1 VIFVFDNKKALNG
14 FVNSGWKFGGQFTA
28 PAKTGHKGRA
38 GTGAASVSD
47 GVWMYQLNDKV
58 LGHRDNSEELQGLQ
72 RKHPELNTGRY
83 KPQLFTLCRIHTSHA
98 DRRGR
103 AMLRKSESMGTMNE
117 RATLQKVP
125 DFSLVLGGP
134 LFRLFRRAN
143 LSGSVLEL
151 PHRRILVITAVA
163 WLPLLI
169 LSSLEGHVL
178 RGVTLPFLND
188 IQTQVRFLIALPI
201 LLAAELIVH
210 LRLRPVVQTFVDRN
224 IVTAKE
230 IPQFHEAVDSAMQWR
245 DSIRLEFGLL
255 IFVYAVG
262 PWLWRSQIA
271 LGTSAWYAIPENRHL
286 RLTPPGYWIAFVSV
300 PIFQFILL
308 RWYLRLFIW
317 FRFLWQ
323 ASRLN
328 LNLIPTHPD
337 RAGGLAFL
345 GRSPY
350 AFAPILFAQGAM
362 LAGMIANRVLY
373 GGENL
378 LSFKMEAVGLVA
390 IFMLAT
396 LGPLTVFT
404 PKLARAKR
412 KGFADY
418 GLLASRYVGEF
429 EQKWVK
435 GRGFPSDELLGSGDL
450 QSLSDLGNSYSVI
463 GEMRAVPF
471 SIRDMVQLAAVTAA
485 PLVPLGLI
493 IFSLEELLTRLVKVI
508 L

>member
-1 VIFVFDNKKALNG
+1 
-14 FVNSGWKFGGQFTA
+14 
-28 PAKTGHKGRA
+28 
-38 GTGAASVSD
+38 
-47 GVWMYQLNDKV
+47 M
-58 LGHRDNSEELQGLQ
+58 SEHAILQ
-72 RKHPELNTGRY
+72 
-83 KPQLFTLCRIHTSHA
+83 
-98 DRRGR
+98 
-103 AMLRKSESMGTMNE
+103 NE
-117 RATLQKVP
+117 P

-134 LFRLFRRAN
+134 LFRLFRRAH
-143 LSGSVLEL
+143 LSGGVLEV

-169 LSSLEGHVL
+169 MASLDGHAL

-188 IQTQVRFLIALPI
+188 IETQIRFLIALPI
-201 LLAAELIVH
+201 LIAAELIVH
-210 LRLRPVVQTFVDRN
+210 LRLRPVVQSFVNRD
-224 IVTAKE
+224 IVIAKE
-230 IPQFHEAVDSAMQWR
+230 MPQFHEAINSAMQWR

-271 LGTSAWYAIPENRHL
+271 LDASTWYAIPESGHL
-286 RLTPPGYWIAFVSV
+286 RLTLPGYWIAFVSIPV
-300 PIFQFILL
+300 FQFVLL

-317 FRFLWQ
+317 ARFLWQ

-337 RAGGLAFL
+337 RAGGIAFL
-345 GRSPY
+345 GRSSY

-373 GGENL
+373 AGESL
-378 LSFKMEAVGLVA
+378 RSFRMEAVGLIAV
-390 IFMLAT
+390 FMLAI

-418 GLLASRYVGEF
+418 GLLASRYVEEF

-435 GRGFPSDELLGSGDL
+435 GGGLLPDELLGNGDF
-450 QSLSDLGNSYSVI
+450 QSLSDLGNSYAVI

-471 SIRDMVQLAAVTAA
+471 GVRDMTRLAAVTAA

-493 IFSLEELLTRLVKVI
+493 VFSLEELLIRLAKVMF
-508 L
+508 

>member
-1 VIFVFDNKKALNG
+1 
-14 FVNSGWKFGGQFTA
+14 
-28 PAKTGHKGRA
+28 
-38 GTGAASVSD
+38 
-47 GVWMYQLNDKV
+47 
-58 LGHRDNSEELQGLQ
+58 
-72 RKHPELNTGRY
+72 
-83 KPQLFTLCRIHTSHA
+83 
-98 DRRGR
+98 
-103 AMLRKSESMGTMNE
+103 MNE
-117 RATLQKVP
+117 RAILQREP

-134 LFRLFRRAN
+134 LFRLFCRAH
-143 LSGSVLEL
+143 LSGSLLEL
-151 PHRRILVITAVA
+151 PHRRILVITTVA

-169 LSSLEGHVL
+169 LSSLEGHAL

-188 IQTQVRFLIALPI
+188 IETQIRFLIALPTLI
-201 LLAAELIVH
+201 AAELIVH
-210 LRLRPVVQTFVDRN
+210 IRLRPVVQTFVNRD
-224 IVTAKE
+224 IVIAKE
-230 IPQFHEAVDSAMQWR
+230 MPQFHEAINSAIHWR

-271 LGTSAWYAIPENRHL
+271 LGASTWYAIPESGHL
-286 RLTPPGYWIAFVSV
+286 RLTPPGYWIAFVSI

-328 LNLIPTHPD
+328 LNIIPTHPD

-345 GRSPY
+345 GVASY

-362 LAGMIANRVLY
+362 LAGLIANRVLY
-373 GGENL
+373 AGESL
-378 LSFKMEAVGLVA
+378 LSFKMEAVGLIAV
-390 IFMLAT
+390 FMLAI

-404 PKLARAKR
+404 PKLSRAKR

-418 GLLASRYVGEF
+418 GLLASRYVEEF
-429 EQKWVK
+429 DHKWVK
-435 GRGFPSDELLGSGDL
+435 GRGLLSHELLGNVDI
-450 QSLSDLGNSYSVI
+450 QSLADLGHSYAVI

-471 SIRDMVQLAAVTAA
+471 GMRDMMLLAAATAA

-493 IFSLEELLTRLVKVI
+493 IFSLEELLMRLLKVI
-508 L
+508 F

>member
-1 VIFVFDNKKALNG
+1 
-14 FVNSGWKFGGQFTA
+14 
-28 PAKTGHKGRA
+28 
-38 GTGAASVSD
+38 
-47 GVWMYQLNDKV
+47 
-58 LGHRDNSEELQGLQ
+58 
-72 RKHPELNTGRY
+72 
-83 KPQLFTLCRIHTSHA
+83 
-98 DRRGR
+98 
-103 AMLRKSESMGTMNE
+103 MNE
-117 RATLQKVP
+117 RAILQREP

-134 LFRLFRRAN
+134 LFRLFCRAH
-143 LSGSVLEL
+143 LSGSLLEL
-151 PHRRILVITAVA
+151 PHRRILMITTVA

-169 LSSLEGHVL
+169 LSSLEGHAV

-188 IQTQVRFLIALPI
+188 IETQIRFLIALPTLI
-201 LLAAELIVH
+201 AAELIVH
-210 LRLRPVVQTFVDRN
+210 IRLRPVVQTFVNRD
-224 IVTAKE
+224 IVIAKE
-230 IPQFHEAVDSAMQWR
+230 MPQFHEAITSAIHWR

-271 LGTSAWYAIPENRHL
+271 LGASTWYAMPESGHL
-286 RLTPPGYWIAFVSV
+286 RLTPPGYWIAFVSI

-328 LNLIPTHPD
+328 LNIIPTHPD

-345 GRSPY
+345 GVASY

-362 LAGMIANRVLY
+362 LAGLIANRVLY
-373 GGENL
+373 AGESL
-378 LSFKMEAVGLVA
+378 LSFKMEAVGLIAV
-390 IFMLAT
+390 FMLAI

-404 PKLARAKR
+404 PILSRAKR

-418 GLLASRYVGEF
+418 GLLASRYVEEF
-429 EQKWVK
+429 DHKWVK
-435 GRGFPSDELLGSGDL
+435 RRGSLSNDLLGSADI
-450 QSLSDLGNSYSVI
+450 QSLADLGHSYAVI

-471 SIRDMVQLAAVTAA
+471 GMRDMMLLAAATAA

-493 IFSLEELLTRLVKVI
+493 IFSLEELLIRLVKVI
-508 L
+508 F